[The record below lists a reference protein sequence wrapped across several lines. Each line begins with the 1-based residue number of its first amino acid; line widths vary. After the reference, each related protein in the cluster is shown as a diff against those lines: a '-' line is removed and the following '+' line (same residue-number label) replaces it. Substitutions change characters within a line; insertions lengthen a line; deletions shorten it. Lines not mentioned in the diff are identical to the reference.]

1 MGRRE
6 NTMAEDGKEVVAQAR
21 ASVREAFA
29 QARDEVKKED
39 EMSKLEEKVE
49 YAFLKLEDWVS
60 EELVHQKQHLVLM
73 QNQLDQILVSVKKE
87 NAALSQQISN
97 EKAQRTLAQRSAR
110 EGKEV
115 LSDLLKGL
123 SNRVEALE
131 KPWWKRIFS
140 CDPRHHAK

>member
-1 MGRRE
+1 M
-6 NTMAEDGKEVVAQAR
+6 
-21 ASVREAFA
+21 
-29 QARDEVKKED
+29 
-39 EMSKLEEKVE
+39 
-49 YAFLKLEDWVS
+49 
-60 EELVHQKQHLVLM
+60 
-73 QNQLDQILVSVKKE
+73 KKE

-115 LSDLLKGL
+115 LSDQLVELSDLLKGL

-140 CDPRHHAK
+140 CDPRHHAKYQTLR

>member
-1 MGRRE
+1 MKRLFLSLSLSLSLSL
-6 NTMAEDGKEVVAQAR
+6 AR
-21 ASVREAFA
+21 GVFVSMKIHLSLYFCCCADLSFRPA
-29 QARDEVKKED
+29 ARC
-39 EMSKLEEKVE
+39 LE
-49 YAFLKLEDWVS
+49 
-60 EELVHQKQHLVLM
+60 VLM

-115 LSDLLKGL
+115 LSDQLVELSDLLKGL

-140 CDPRHHAK
+140 CDPRHHAKYQTLR